1 MSLFCLLWM
10 PLFYLFR
17 RSITSGEGGAGSVL
31 ALLLGSIAAIF
42 QFFSGSLVS
51 PGGFGVSRWISGF
64 VDIVSLPAFAPLI
77 VCLLCI
83 LFRVFSGAPDFVNF
97 TLLWLIPA
105 AALRT
110 LSWSSQNDPI
120 LLVLVPL
127 LWTAIA
133 LGIPFFIDMINV
145 RRRLLV
151 IIPAALAILAIP
163 LLAAAVYW
171 AFFSQKTALGFC
183 LFFITLAPM
192 NISIVSSMVKNA

>member
-17 RSITSGEGGAGSVL
+17 RSITGGEGSAGSVF

-42 QFFSGSLVS
+42 QFFFGSLVS
-51 PGGFGVSRWISGF
+51 PGGFGLSRWISGF
-64 VDIVSLPAFAPLI
+64 VDIVSLPALVPLI
-77 VCLLCI
+77 VCLFCAI
-83 LFRVFSGAPDFVNF
+83 FRVFAGTPDFVNF

-110 LSWSSQNDPI
+110 LSWNSRNDPI
-120 LLVLVPL
+120 LLVLAPL

-133 LGIPFFIDMINV
+133 LGIPFFMNIIGS
-145 RRRLLV
+145 RGRLPV
-151 IIPAALAILAIP
+151 IIPAVLAILAIP
-163 LLAAAVYW
+163 VLAAAVYW
-171 AFFSQKTALGFC
+171 AFFSQKTVLGFC

-192 NISIVSSMVKNA
+192 VVSVVSSMMKNA

>member
-1 MSLFCLLWM
+1 M

-17 RSITSGEGGAGSVL
+17 RSLTGGEGGAGSVL

-42 QFFSGSLVS
+42 HFFLGSLVN
-51 PGGFGVSRWISGF
+51 PGGFGLSRWISGF

-77 VCLLCI
+77 VCLLCT
-83 LFRVFSGAPDFVNF
+83 LFRVFAGAPDFVNF
-97 TLLWLIPA
+97 TLLWFIPA

-110 LSWSSQNDPI
+110 LIWNSQNDPI
-120 LLVLVPL
+120 LLILVPL

-163 LLAAAVYW
+163 VLAATVYW
-171 AFFSQKTALGFC
+171 AFFSQKTVLGFC

-192 NISIVSSMVKNA
+192 GLSIASSLAKNA